1 MTRFGLTLVTCVLMF
16 TTLAAVSPVRA
27 QDEVT
32 PLRMADKAKL
42 PPGIAQALEH
52 WEDYIH
58 YLRIAQTELSTS
70 SGQAF
75 MASDL
80 EAAQLLLVV
89 DELSPYR
96 DFEITLVRAQK
107 LDGPVGDLAKQVERK
122 IMDARLKLA
131 REGKRIRAA
140 IELLD
145 DGLRQR
151 LNGQQRLAKAGEYA
165 VPQMLQVL
173 LSSNPEDRTLSPF
186 VIETMVKIG
195 RPMVAPLCEALDDL
209 PATTKQQV
217 AEVLARIGYPMALP
231 YLKAEMEES
240 GIDGDTREVLT
251 IAFSQVLERTG
262 IPADTSAAQLFLM
275 LSEDYYKTRESL
287 ILDPKADFNLM
298 WSYSTGVGLTSID
311 IPTPVYFEAMSM
323 RAAKRALE
331 LQPDMSAALSL
342 WVTANFRRENNL
354 PAGATDPS
362 YAGMRSPH
370 FYATLSGPDHLH
382 PVLHRALEDGDAELA
397 LDAIGALRS
406 TSSTRNLLNV
416 QGSLQPLI
424 AAMNYPDR
432 RVRFEAAFAIAESQ
446 PHLDFSGAQRVVPVL
461 AEATREA
468 GKMHAAVIA
477 PSIDEINRTT
487 TLVQS
492 GGQYQILMGNSIE
505 VIQAQAQAVPG
516 VDLIA
521 LNTSPAQAE
530 GIVAAAR
537 RHFKLMSTPILILA
551 QADDIPA
558 INRKL
563 GSKPLVFVTDINAG
577 QDQIANAVQRA
588 TVSTFGAKL
597 NDQQAQ
603 DYAVTALEILRRLQ
617 LQHSDTFSATE
628 AESAVIAALA
638 DTRESVVL
646 NAGNTLALFP
656 SIEAQQ
662 ALGQT
667 AISGDVGISIQVEL
681 LKSLATSARVNGN
694 QLSDIQIDRLIDLVA
709 QTPAGDLADAAADA
723 YGALNLETS
732 RGVDLIVGGK

>member
-331 LQPDMSAALSL
+331 L
-342 WVTANFRRENNL
+342 
-354 PAGATDPS
+354 
-362 YAGMRSPH
+362 
-370 FYATLSGPDHLH
+370 
-382 PVLHRALEDGDAELA
+382 
-397 LDAIGALRS
+397 
-406 TSSTRNLLNV
+406 
-416 QGSLQPLI
+416 
-424 AAMNYPDR
+424 
-432 RVRFEAAFAIAESQ
+432 
-446 PHLDFSGAQRVVPVL
+446 
-461 AEATREA
+461 
-468 GKMHAAVIA
+468 
-477 PSIDEINRTT
+477 
-487 TLVQS
+487 
-492 GGQYQILMGNSIE
+492 
-505 VIQAQAQAVPG
+505 
-516 VDLIA
+516 
-521 LNTSPAQAE
+521 
-530 GIVAAAR
+530 
-537 RHFKLMSTPILILA
+537 
-551 QADDIPA
+551 
-558 INRKL
+558 
-563 GSKPLVFVTDINAG
+563 PLVEHP
-577 QDQIANAVQRA
+577 R
-588 TVSTFGAKL
+588 
-597 NDQQAQ
+597 
-603 DYAVTALEILRRLQ
+603 
-617 LQHSDTFSATE
+617 SD
-628 AESAVIAALA
+628 
-638 DTRESVVL
+638 
-646 NAGNTLALFP
+646 
-656 SIEAQQ
+656 
-662 ALGQT
+662 
-667 AISGDVGISIQVEL
+667 
-681 LKSLATSARVNGN
+681 
-694 QLSDIQIDRLIDLVA
+694 
-709 QTPAGDLADAAADA
+709 
-723 YGALNLETS
+723 
-732 RGVDLIVGGK
+732 